1 MSILLISGSPAYPS
15 SSSRLLQHFAEQLE
29 ASGHHYQYLHL
40 RELPAQSLLLG
51 QRRDAV
57 VDKALQAVAKADHIV
72 LATPIYNASYTGLL
86 KCFLDL
92 LPQNGLAGKVILPM
106 ASAGSA
112 AHLLALDYAL
122 RPVLQALDA
131 RHVLSS
137 IFVAGGDMHW
147 SEAAGVTLSPAI
159 AERVEAGLS
168 ALAWS
173 LGRAQKVTPE
183 RTVNAIAD

>member
-1 MSILLISGSPAYPS
+1 MSILFISGSPAYPS
-15 SSSRLLQHFAEQLE
+15 SSSRLLQYFAEQLE
-29 ASGHHYQYLHL
+29 TQGYSYQHLHL

-51 QRRDAV
+51 QRSDPAV
-57 VDKALQAVAKADHIV
+57 QKALQAVARADHIV
-72 LATPIYNASYTGLL
+72 LATPIYNASFPGLL

-92 LPQNGLAGKVILPM
+92 LPQNGLAGKVILPI

-137 IFVAGGDMHW
+137 IFVAASDMQW
-147 SEAAGVTLSPAI
+147 SEGKRLTLTPPI
-159 AERVEAGLS
+159 VERMAAGLS
-168 ALAWS
+168 ALEWS
-173 LGRAQKVTPE
+173 LARAAHVTSE
-183 RTVNAIAD
+183 TAVNA